1 VGNLVDLLGG
11 VDVLSICAYTCRV
24 CIVVK
29 PEGEEVWFQG
39 FVSQGDLKDVD
50 GWLVTDQSLRG
61 VMDGWVS

>member
-1 VGNLVDLLGG
+1 
-11 VDVLSICAYTCRV
+11 VLSICAYTCRV

-39 FVSQGDLKDVD
+39 FISQVGDLKDVD
-50 GWLVTDQSLRG
+50 GWLLITHFLG